1 MKIEGKNPV
10 KELLSGE
17 HTIEKIV
24 IANGTND
31 VEVRTLQQKARDKGI
46 KVEFAD
52 RRALDKLSE
61 TGHHQGI
68 IAIYSDFKYA
78 DLKSVIASEKNKGKD
93 LLFVILD
100 EVLDPHNLGSV
111 IRVAECAGA
120 SAVVIPNRRS
130 ATVNETVVRTSAGA
144 TAYMPVVKVS
154 NLNQTIEE
162 LKKQNV
168 WVFAAD
174 MDGQPMTKTN
184 LKGDIALVVGG
195 EGTGVKKLTKEL
207 CDGVISI
214 PMFGKVNS
222 LNASV
227 SAGIVLYEAVRQ
239 RESQWKRLARVTS

>member
-10 KELLSGE
+10 RELLKTDE
-17 HTIEKIV
+17 TIEKLMIV
-24 IANGTND
+24 NGTND
-31 VEVRTLQQKARDKGI
+31 AELRKFQQMAKDKGV

-61 TGHHQGI
+61 TGHHQGV
-68 IAIYSDFKYA
+68 IACYTDFKYA
-78 DLKSVIASEKNKGKD
+78 DLNETILRARNDGKD
-93 LLFVILD
+93 ILFIVLD

-120 SAVVIPNRRS
+120 TGVIIPARRS

-144 TAYMPVVKVS
+144 TAYMPVIKVN
-154 NLNQTIEE
+154 NLNQAIEE
-162 LKKQNV
+162 MKKQNI
-168 WVFAAD
+168 WVYAAD
-174 MDGQPMTKTN
+174 MDGEQMYKTN

-195 EGTGVKKLTKEL
+195 EGTGVRDLTKKL

-214 PMFGKVNS
+214 PMYGKVNS

-239 RESQWKRLARVTS
+239 RV

>member
-10 KELLSGE
+10 KELLNSDV
-17 HTIEKIV
+17 TIEKIM
-24 IANGTND
+24 IADGTND
-31 VEVRTLQQKARDKGI
+31 QEVRALQKQARERGV
-46 KVEFAD
+46 KVEFVD
-52 RRALDKLSE
+52 RRGLDKLSE
-61 TGHHQGI
+61 TGHHQGV
-68 IAIYSDFKYA
+68 IAIYSEFKYA
-78 DLKSVIASEKNKGKD
+78 DLNSTISKARADGKD
-93 LLFVILD
+93 IMFVVLD

-120 SAVVIPNRRS
+120 TGVIIPNRRS

-144 TAYMPVVKVS
+144 TAYMPVIKVS
-154 NLNQTIEE
+154 NLNQAIEE
-162 LKKQNV
+162 MKKQNI
-168 WVFAAD
+168 WVYAAD
-174 MDGQPMTKTN
+174 MDGEQMHKTN

-195 EGTGVKKLTKEL
+195 EGTGVKALTKKL

-239 RESQWKRLARVTS
+239 RI

>member
-10 KELLSGE
+10 RELLKSDA
-17 HTIEKIV
+17 TIEKIMIV
-24 IANGTND
+24 DGTTD
-31 VEVRTLQQKARDKGI
+31 SELRQFQQIARDRGI

-52 RRALDKLSE
+52 RRAFDKVSE
-61 TGHHQGI
+61 TGHHQGV
-68 IAIYSDFKYA
+68 IAFYTEFKYA
-78 DLKSVIASEKNKGKD
+78 DLKETILKTKKEGKD
-93 LLFVILD
+93 ILFIVLD

-120 SAVVIPNRRS
+120 TGVIIPSRRS

-144 TAYMPVVKVS
+144 TAYMPVIKVN
-154 NLNQTIEE
+154 NLNQAIELMKSE
-162 LKKQNV
+162 NI
-168 WVFAAD
+168 WVFASD
-174 MDGQPMTKTN
+174 MDGEEMYKIN

-195 EGTGVKKLTKEL
+195 EGTGVRELTKKL

-214 PMFGKVNS
+214 PMYGKVNS

-239 RESQWKRLARVTS
+239 RM

>member
-10 KELLSGE
+10 RELLKTE
-17 HTIEKIV
+17 ETIEKIMIV
-24 IANGTND
+24 NGTTD
-31 VEVRTLQQKARDKGI
+31 PELRQFQQIAKDKGI

-52 RRALDKLSE
+52 RRAFDKVSE
-61 TGHHQGI
+61 TGHHQGV
-68 IAIYSDFKYA
+68 IAFYTEFKYA
-78 DLKSVIASEKNKGKD
+78 DLNETIMKARNDGKD
-93 LLFVILD
+93 VLFIVLD

-120 SAVVIPNRRS
+120 TGVIIPARRS

-144 TAYMPVVKVS
+144 TAYMPVIKVN
-154 NLNQTIEE
+154 NLNQAIETM
-162 LKKQNV
+162 KNQNV

-174 MDGQPMTKTN
+174 MDGEDMYKTN

-195 EGTGVKKLTKEL
+195 EGTGVRELTKKL

-239 RESQWKRLARVTS
+239 RV

>member
-10 KELLSGE
+10 RELLKTDE
-17 HTIEKIV
+17 TIEKLMIV
-24 IANGTND
+24 DGTTD
-31 VEVRTLQQKARDKGI
+31 PELREFQKKAREKGI

-61 TGHHQGI
+61 TGHHQGV
-68 IAIYSDFKYA
+68 IAFHTDFKYA
-78 DLKSVIASEKNKGKD
+78 DLNDTIKKARNEGKD
-93 LLFVILD
+93 ILFVILD

-120 SAVVIPNRRS
+120 TGVIIPNRRS

-144 TAYMPVVKVS
+144 TAYVPVIKVN
-154 NLNQTIEE
+154 NLNQAIEK
-162 LKKQNV
+162 LKQENV
-168 WVFAAD
+168 WVYACD
-174 MDGQPMTKTN
+174 MDGEQMYKTN

-195 EGTGVKKLTKEL
+195 EGTGVRELTKKL
-207 CDGVISI
+207 CDGVVSI

-239 RESQWKRLARVTS
+239 RI

>member
-1 MKIEGKNPV
+1 MKLEGKNPV
-10 KELLSGE
+10 KEILAGDA
-17 HTIEKIV
+17 TIEKII
-24 IANGTND
+24 IADGTND
-31 VEVRTLQQKARDKGI
+31 GEIRALQKQARDKGI

-52 RRALDKLSE
+52 KRALDKLSE

-78 DLKSVIASEKNKGKD
+78 SLDEVIRSEKAKGKD
-93 LLFVILD
+93 LMFVILD

-120 SAVVIPNRRS
+120 SAVIIPNRRS

-144 TAYMPVVKVS
+144 TAYMPVVKVA
-154 NLNQTIEE
+154 NLNQTIED

-168 WVFAAD
+168 WVYAAD
-174 MDGQPMTKTN
+174 MDGAPMGKTN
-184 LKGDIALVVGG
+184 LKGDIALVIGG
-195 EGTGVKKLTKEL
+195 EGTGVKKLTKQL
-207 CDGVISI
+207 CDAVISI

-239 RESQWKRLARVTS
+239 RS

>member
-10 KELLSGE
+10 RELLKTDE
-17 HTIEKIV
+17 TIEKLMIV
-24 IANGTND
+24 NGTND
-31 VEVRTLQQKARDKGI
+31 AELRKFQQMAKDKGV

-61 TGHHQGI
+61 TGHHQGV
-68 IAIYSDFKYA
+68 IAFYTDFKYA
-78 DLKSVIASEKNKGKD
+78 DLNETILSARNDGKD
-93 LLFVILD
+93 ILFIVLD

-120 SAVVIPNRRS
+120 TGVIIPARRS

-144 TAYMPVVKVS
+144 TAYMPVIKVN
-154 NLNQTIEE
+154 NLNQAIEE
-162 LKKQNV
+162 MKKQNI
-168 WVFAAD
+168 WVYAAD
-174 MDGQPMTKTN
+174 MDGEQMYKTN

-195 EGTGVKKLTKEL
+195 EGTGVRDLTKKL

-214 PMFGKVNS
+214 PMYGKVNS

-239 RESQWKRLARVTS
+239 RV

>member
-1 MKIEGKNPV
+1 MEKNMKAEGKNPV
-10 KELLSGE
+10 KELLGSGS
-17 HTIEKIV
+17 TIEKIT
-24 IANGTND
+24 IANGTTD
-31 VEVRTLQQKARDKGI
+31 PEIRKLQQLARDKGV
-46 KVEFAD
+46 KVEFV
-52 RRALDKLSE
+52 DKKVMDKFSE

-68 IAIYSDFKYA
+68 IATYTDFEYANLDEVIYNAKRD
-78 DLKSVIASEKNKGKD
+78 NKD
-93 LLFVILD
+93 ILFVILD

-120 SAVVIPNRRS
+120 TGVIIPARRS

-144 TAYMPVVKVS
+144 TAYVPVIKVS

-168 WVFAAD
+168 WVYAAD
-174 MDGQPMTKTN
+174 MDGEEMYKTN
-184 LKGDIALVVGG
+184 LKGDIAIVVGG
-195 EGTGVKKLTKEL
+195 EGTGVKRLTKEL
-207 CDGVISI
+207 CDGVVAI

-239 RESQWKRLARVTS
+239 RIK

>member
-10 KELLSGE
+10 KELLNSDV
-17 HTIEKIV
+17 TIEKIM
-24 IANGTND
+24 IADGTSD
-31 VEVRTLQQKARDKGI
+31 QEVRALQKQARERGV
-46 KVEFAD
+46 KVEFVD
-52 RRALDKLSE
+52 KRGLDKVSE
-61 TGHHQGI
+61 TGHHQGV
-68 IAIYSDFKYA
+68 IAIYSEFKYA
-78 DLKSVIASEKNKGKD
+78 DLDETISKARAEGKD
-93 LLFVILD
+93 IMFVVLD

-120 SAVVIPNRRS
+120 TGVVIPNRRS

-144 TAYMPVVKVS
+144 TAYMPVIKVS
-154 NLNQTIEE
+154 NLNQAIEE
-162 LKKQNV
+162 MKKQNI
-168 WVFAAD
+168 WVYAAD
-174 MDGQPMTKTN
+174 MDGAPMHKTN

-195 EGTGVKKLTKEL
+195 EGTGVKSLTKKL

-239 RESQWKRLARVTS
+239 RI

>member
-10 KELLSGE
+10 RELLKTE
-17 HTIEKIV
+17 ETIEKLM
-24 IANGTND
+24 IANGTTD
-31 VEVRTLQQKARDKGI
+31 PELRKFQQIAKDKGI

-61 TGHHQGI
+61 TGHHQGV
-68 IAIYSDFKYA
+68 IAFYTEFKYSDLNETIMQA
-78 DLKSVIASEKNKGKD
+78 RNDGKD
-93 LLFVILD
+93 ILFIVLD

-120 SAVVIPNRRS
+120 TGVIIPSRRS

-144 TAYMPVVKVS
+144 TAYMPVIKVN
-154 NLNQTIEE
+154 NLNQAIESM
-162 LKKQNV
+162 KAQNV
-168 WVFAAD
+168 WVYAAD
-174 MDGQPMTKTN
+174 MDGEQMYKTN

-195 EGTGVKKLTKEL
+195 EGTGVRDLTKKL
-207 CDGVISI
+207 CDGVLSI
-214 PMFGKVNS
+214 PMYGKVNS

-239 RESQWKRLARVTS
+239 RI

>member
-10 KELLSGE
+10 RELLKTDE
-17 HTIEKIV
+17 TIEKLMIV
-24 IANGTND
+24 NGTND
-31 VEVRTLQQKARDKGI
+31 AELRKFQQMAKDKGV

-61 TGHHQGI
+61 TGHHQGV
-68 IAIYSDFKYA
+68 IAFYTDFKYA
-78 DLKSVIASEKNKGKD
+78 DLNETILGARNDGKD
-93 LLFVILD
+93 ILFIVLD

-120 SAVVIPNRRS
+120 TGVIIPARRS

-144 TAYMPVVKVS
+144 TAYMPVIKVN
-154 NLNQTIEE
+154 NLNQAIEE
-162 LKKQNV
+162 MKKQNI
-168 WVFAAD
+168 WVYAAD
-174 MDGQPMTKTN
+174 MDGEQMYKTN

-195 EGTGVKKLTKEL
+195 EGTGVRELTKKL

-214 PMFGKVNS
+214 PMYGKVNS

-239 RESQWKRLARVTS
+239 RV

>member
-10 KELLSGE
+10 RELLKTE
-17 HTIEKIV
+17 ETIEKLMIV
-24 IANGTND
+24 NGTTD
-31 VEVRTLQQKARDKGI
+31 PELRQFHQMAKDRGI

-52 RRALDKLSE
+52 RRAFDKISE
-61 TGHHQGI
+61 TGHHQGV
-68 IAIYSDFKYA
+68 IAFYTEFKYSD
-78 DLKSVIASEKNKGKD
+78 LNETISEARNNGKD
-93 LLFVILD
+93 ILFIVLD

-111 IRVAECAGA
+111 IRVAECVGA
-120 SAVVIPNRRS
+120 TGVIIPARRS

-144 TAYMPVVKVS
+144 TAYMPVIKVN
-154 NLNQTIEE
+154 NLNQAIETM
-162 LKKQNV
+162 KNQNI

-174 MDGQPMTKTN
+174 MDGEEMYKTN

-195 EGTGVKKLTKEL
+195 EGTGVRDLTKKL

-239 RESQWKRLARVTS
+239 RK

>member
-10 KELLSGE
+10 KELLNSDV
-17 HTIEKIV
+17 TIEKIM
-24 IANGTND
+24 IADGTSD
-31 VEVRTLQQKARDKGI
+31 QEIRALQRQARERGV
-46 KVEFAD
+46 KVEFVD
-52 RRALDKLSE
+52 KRGLDKVSE
-61 TGHHQGI
+61 TGHHQGV
-68 IAIYSDFKYA
+68 IAIYSEFKYA
-78 DLKSVIASEKNKGKD
+78 DLNDTISKARAEGKD
-93 LLFVILD
+93 IMFVVLD

-120 SAVVIPNRRS
+120 TGVIIPNRRS

-144 TAYMPVVKVS
+144 TAYMPVIKVS
-154 NLNQTIEE
+154 NLNQAIEE
-162 LKKQNV
+162 MKKQNI
-168 WVFAAD
+168 WVYAAD
-174 MDGQPMTKTN
+174 MDGEQMHKTN

-195 EGTGVKKLTKEL
+195 EGTGVKALTKKL

-239 RESQWKRLARVTS
+239 RI

>member
-10 KELLSGE
+10 RELLKTDE
-17 HTIEKIV
+17 TIEKLMIV
-24 IANGTND
+24 NGTND
-31 VEVRTLQQKARDKGI
+31 AELRKFQQIAKDKGV

-61 TGHHQGI
+61 TGHHQGV
-68 IAIYSDFKYA
+68 IAFYTDFKYA
-78 DLKSVIASEKNKGKD
+78 DLNETILKLRNDGKD
-93 LLFVILD
+93 ILFIVLD

-120 SAVVIPNRRS
+120 SGVIIPARRS

-144 TAYMPVVKVS
+144 TAYMPVIKVN
-154 NLNQTIEE
+154 NLNQAIEE
-162 LKKQNV
+162 MKKQNI
-168 WVFAAD
+168 WVYAAD
-174 MDGQPMTKTN
+174 MDGEQMYKTN

-195 EGTGVKKLTKEL
+195 EGTGVRDLTKKL

-214 PMFGKVNS
+214 PMYGKVNS

-239 RESQWKRLARVTS
+239 RV

>member
-10 KELLSGE
+10 RELLKTE
-17 HTIEKIV
+17 ETIEKLMIV
-24 IANGTND
+24 NGTTD
-31 VEVRTLQQKARDKGI
+31 PELRKFQQIAKDKGI

-61 TGHHQGI
+61 TGHHQGV
-68 IAIYSDFKYA
+68 IAFYTEFKYSDLNETIMQA
-78 DLKSVIASEKNKGKD
+78 RNDGKD
-93 LLFVILD
+93 ILFIVLD

-120 SAVVIPNRRS
+120 TGVIIPSRRS

-144 TAYMPVVKVS
+144 TAYMPVIKVN
-154 NLNQTIEE
+154 NLNQAIESM
-162 LKKQNV
+162 KAQNV
-168 WVFAAD
+168 WVYAAD
-174 MDGQPMTKTN
+174 MDGEQMYKTN

-195 EGTGVKKLTKEL
+195 EGTGVRDLTKKL
-207 CDGVISI
+207 CDGVLSI
-214 PMFGKVNS
+214 PMYGKVNS

-239 RESQWKRLARVTS
+239 RI

>member
-10 KELLSGE
+10 RELLKTDE
-17 HTIEKIV
+17 TIEKLMIV
-24 IANGTND
+24 NGTTD
-31 VEVRTLQQKARDKGI
+31 PELRQFQQIAKDKGI

-52 RRALDKLSE
+52 RRAFDKVSE
-61 TGHHQGI
+61 TGHHQGV
-68 IAIYSDFKYA
+68 IAFYTEFKYA
-78 DLKSVIASEKNKGKD
+78 DLNETIMAARNDGKD
-93 LLFVILD
+93 ILFIVLD

-120 SAVVIPNRRS
+120 TGVIIPARRS

-144 TAYMPVVKVS
+144 TAYMPVIKVN
-154 NLNQTIEE
+154 NLNQAIETM
-162 LKKQNV
+162 KNQNI

-174 MDGQPMTKTN
+174 MDGDEMYKTN

-195 EGTGVKKLTKEL
+195 EGTGVRELTRKL
-207 CDGVISI
+207 CDGIISI

-239 RESQWKRLARVTS
+239 RKK